1 MKCPQ
6 CGRWNRATL
15 DQCFYCGA
23 ALPASPQEEPIARE
37 EARDMP
43 QPSASVIYSV
53 NPDGETTTPRPDDK
67 DRLAKEMQS
76 FHVRRKRGEAQQER
90 IRVESA
96 ENGFAPEL
104 FGPIRGTRTTRIYSE
119 TGVSDLPHPA
129 PLTETR
135 QGEEPAPTFNSRFG
149 ETDMQ
154 DEEEL
159 PSYEPLW
166 NDNYRTRPRNLGMA
180 KRSMRHV
187 RIFGLR
193 RYLPYLALLLM
204 ITGLAT
210 GGYFL
215 VNRWLENRRAGK
227 EEDQVSVIATIQDD
241 MAAHT
246 VRIPAEEGAQIYIK
260 ELRKSYIV
268 AGGYAEI
275 TVPDYTWYELDSSV
289 ASQSMDVTLTPYIKT
304 SAGEQ
309 RLMDPVVYTIEI
321 PESPLILV
329 TPDTNWL
336 EVSTS
341 PYRIQFR
348 VAQNS
353 TVFINGED
361 YSSFVN
367 TNDGN
372 ISYNATVL
380 ARGENTFDI
389 VVNCQYYR
397 QHTERI
403 TLYRAPQD
411 IPLELAATLGD
422 TSSSNT
428 MSIKGTTIPGA
439 TITVTSD
446 HENLD
451 TSQLNS
457 NGEFTFTAKFSTIGD
472 NIITIIAERDG
483 LSTTLEKKVYY
494 VPYSSEYT
502 PKAWP
507 MYEGYLDFVNN
518 LSTRVARTQIYE
530 CVGTI
535 TEILSSKPQL
545 ALMLLEN
552 PYGPT
557 STTERYVLL
566 ENRSGDTWEVGER
579 YRVYA
584 DAYGIY
590 DGKPRLCARYTYPP
604 RE

>member
-23 ALPASPQEEPIARE
+23 ALPAQQQEPY
-37 EARDMP
+37 ARDDTREMP

-53 NPDGETTTPRPDDK
+53 NDDGETTTPRPDDK
-67 DRLAKEMQS
+67 DKLAKEMQS
-76 FHVRRKRGEAQQER
+76 FHVRRKRGELQQER
-90 IRVESA
+90 IRLESA
-96 ENGFAPEL
+96 ESGFAPEM
-104 FGPIRGTRTTRIYSE
+104 FGSIQGTRTTRIYSE
-119 TGVSDLPHPA
+119 TGVSDLPRLSPEG
-129 PLTETR
+129 ETR
-135 QGEEPAPTFNSRFG
+135 QDAMPAPAFNRRFG
-149 ETDMQ
+149 ESEAE
-154 DEEEL
+154 EEEL

-166 NDNYRTRPRNLGMA
+166 NDNYRAKPRNYGMA

-204 ITGLAT
+204 IAGLAT
-210 GGYFL
+210 GGYLL
-215 VNRWLENRRAGK
+215 VDRWLEARRNAVP
-227 EEDQVSVIATIQDD
+227 DAQVTIISTIQDD

-275 TVPDYTWYELDSSV
+275 TVPDYTWYELAGTV
-289 ASQSMDVTLTPYIKT
+289 ETPTMEVTLTPYIKT

-309 RLMDPVVYTIEI
+309 KLMDTVSYVIDI
-321 PESPLILV
+321 PESPLLLI

-341 PYRIQFR
+341 PVQIQFQ

-367 TNDGN
+367 TNNGI

-397 QHTERI
+397 QHSERI

-411 IPLELAATLGD
+411 IPLELAATLGN
-422 TSSSNT
+422 TSSSAT

-439 TITVTSD
+439 TITVTSPY
-446 HENLD
+446 ENLD
-451 TSQLNS
+451 TSSLNS
-457 NGEFTFTAKFSTIGD
+457 TGDFSFTAKFSTIGNND
-472 NIITIIAERDG
+472 ITIIAQRDG
-483 LSTTLEKKVYY
+483 LSTTLVKTVYY

-507 MYEGYLDFVNN
+507 MYSGYLDYLNN

-545 ALMLLEN
+545 ALMSLEN
-552 PYGPT
+552 PYG
-557 STTERYVLL
+557 STGSTERLVLL

-584 DAYGIY
+584 DAYGVY
-590 DGKPRLCARYTYPP
+590 DGKPRLTARYTYRP
-604 RE
+604 REQ